1 MQKKINETQAHVD
14 DAIQRNL
21 EKRLEYER
29 KFPELAAKSKE
40 RKA

>member
-1 MQKKINETQAHVD
+1 MQKKINESQSAVD
-14 DAIQRNL
+14 DAVERNL
-21 EKRLEYER
+21 QKRLEYER